1 MYSQRNLSSYSV
13 FFIPWSTPENK
24 SFRAKVFH
32 IMKVKRKSISYHAF
46 SSPSS
51 EEQGEKEIL
60 IAYLV
65 LLSSTHL
72 WAIPAQFKNKPVERY
87 FFKSKSISQTKQ
99 EESELHRRAWWV
111 WVDPRPQEDAH
122 LHGDLITWSM
132 WRQRADSSSTK
143 LRSTC
148 KKGGPSSSRWKLW
161 KINKDNQ
168 WSPISLFIIFYFHFL
183 FFVWI
188 FYIFL
193 RA

>member
-13 FFIPWSTPENK
+13 FFIPWSTSAIK
-24 SFRAKVFH
+24 SSKAKVFH
-32 IMKVKRKSISYHAF
+32 IMKVKSKSISYHAF

-51 EEQGEKEIL
+51 EEQGEREIL

-72 WAIPAQFKNKPVERY
+72 WALPAQFKNKPVQRC

-99 EESELHRRAWWV
+99 EESELLRRADESGLV
-111 WVDPRPQEDAH
+111 QEFKKMPH
-122 LHGDLITWSM
+122 LRGDLTTWSM
-132 WRQRADSSSTK
+132 WRQHADSSSTK
-143 LRSTC
+143 PRITC
-148 KKGGPSSSRWKLW
+148 KKEAHPVQDESCGKSTKATNDHLLVP
-161 KINKDNQ
+161 
-168 WSPISLFIIFYFHFL
+168 FVIFYFHFQ
-183 FFVWI
+183 FFDWS